1 MLVQQDHGPYVA
13 AESVAVAWWYL
24 YHLQKVA
31 DVAIAAL
38 STGRKLRTCS
48 PQVKIALWDSEVL
61 PKY

>member
-1 MLVQQDHGPYVA
+1 MGGGRVLVQQDHGPYVA

-48 PQVKIALWDSEVL
+48 PQVKIAL
-61 PKY
+61 